1 MVDMPTHWPKLHKVE
16 LDGVGATFT
25 MVKAEVHREGA
36 NFPAYPFQHEVE
48 TEGFAKM
55 AKAMGFGVYGLPS
68 YIIKH
73 IYNNCTYS
81 NSWFCGFE
89 RLSPHHTY
97 SSFLCR
103 NLTAAFFTLFLFS
116 LLRFRFLQ

>member
-73 IYNNCTYS
+73 IYNNCTYCGLHFM
-81 NSWFCGFE
+81 NVFPLIILTHRFCTE
-89 RLSPHHTY
+89 
-97 SSFLCR
+97 
-103 NLTAAFFTLFLFS
+103 N
-116 LLRFRFLQ
+116 

>member
-1 MVDMPTHWPKLHKVE
+1 MLTICFLYYQMVDMPTHWPKLHKVE

-73 IYNNCTYS
+73 IYNNCTYCG
-81 NSWFCGFE
+81 SWFAFYE
-89 RLSPHHTY
+89 RFSPII
-97 SSFLCR
+97 
-103 NLTAAFFTLFLFS
+103 LTH
-116 LLRFRFLQ
+116 RFCTEI